1 LRTRRVQ
8 VPYNGKRRVMRVL
21 LCLLLLWSA
30 SPLAA
35 QLPRE
40 EPELKLPSGKSQK
53 EEMLKADY
61 EQSLRDAERLVKL
74 SEEFK
79 AELEKQGRHVLS
91 VSTLRKIEEIE
102 RLARRIRSRL
112 RRF

>member
-1 LRTRRVQ
+1 MS
-8 VPYNGKRRVMRVL
+8 KAA
-21 LCLLLLWSA
+21 CLLVFLFASA
-30 SPLAA
+30 VCA

-40 EPELKLPSGKSQK
+40 EPDWKLPSGKSQK
-53 EEMLKADY
+53 EEILKADY

-91 VSTLRKIEEIE
+91 VQTLRKIEEIE
-102 RLARRIRSRL
+102 KLARRIRSRL

>member
-1 LRTRRVQ
+1 M
-8 VPYNGKRRVMRVL
+8 KIL
-21 LCLLLLWSA
+21 LCLTFLVA
-30 SPLAA
+30 ACPLAA

-40 EPELKLPSGKSQK
+40 EPELRLPSGKSLK
-53 EEMLKADY
+53 EEILKADY

>member
-1 LRTRRVQ
+1 MTSLFAA
-8 VPYNGKRRVMRVL
+8 L
-21 LCLLLLWSA
+21 LMITLGW
-30 SPLAA
+30 A
-35 QLPRE
+35 QWPRQ
-40 EPELKLPSGKSQK
+40 EPEPRLPSGKSQR
-53 EEMLKADY
+53 EEILKADY
-61 EQSLRDAERLVKL
+61 EQSLRDAERLAKL

-79 AELEKQGRHVLS
+79 TELQQQGRHVLS

>member
-1 LRTRRVQ
+1 MAFLVAAF
-8 VPYNGKRRVMRVL
+8 P
-21 LCLLLLWSA
+21 A
-30 SPLAA
+30 AA
-35 QLPRE
+35 QFPRE
-40 EPELKLPSGKSQK
+40 EPELRLPSGKSQK

-61 EQSLRDAERLVKL
+61 ENSLRDAERLVKL

>member
-1 LRTRRVQ
+1 MVRRLRLL
-8 VPYNGKRRVMRVL
+8 VL
-21 LCLLLLWSA
+21 LAL
-30 SPLAA
+30 PLARA
-35 QLPRE
+35 QWPRE
-40 EPELKLPSGKSQK
+40 EPEPRLPSGKSMR
-53 EEMLKADY
+53 EELLKADY

-79 AELEKQGRHVLS
+79 AELEKQGQHVLS
-91 VSTLRKIEEIE
+91 VATLRKLEEIE

>member
-1 LRTRRVQ
+1 MTSRV
-8 VPYNGKRRVMRVL
+8 R
-21 LCLLLLWSA
+21 LLLLFAIS
-30 SPLAA
+30 LARG
-35 QLPRE
+35 QWPRE
-40 EPELKLPSGKSQK
+40 EPEPKLPGGKSQK
-53 EEMLKADY
+53 EELLKADY

-74 SEEFK
+74 SEEFRS
-79 AELEKQGRHVLS
+79 ELERQGRHVLS

>member
-1 LRTRRVQ
+1 
-8 VPYNGKRRVMRVL
+8 MRNL
-21 LCLLLLWSA
+21 ARFALLLALA
-30 SPLAA
+30 SPALA
-35 QLPRE
+35 QFERQ
-40 EPELKLPSGKSQK
+40 EPEFKLPSGKSQK
-53 EEMLKADY
+53 EEILKADY
-61 EQSLRDAERLVKL
+61 EQSLRDAERLVRL

-91 VSTLRKIEEIE
+91 VSSLRKIEEIE

>member
-1 LRTRRVQ
+1 MTILARAA
-8 VPYNGKRRVMRVL
+8 
-21 LCLLLLWSA
+21 LLLVA
-30 SPLAA
+30 SLALA
-35 QLPRE
+35 QFGRQ
-40 EPELKLPSGKSQK
+40 EPEWKLPSGKSQK
-53 EEMLKADY
+53 EEILKADY
-61 EQSLRDAERLVKL
+61 EQSLKDAERLLKL

-91 VSTLRKIEEIE
+91 VGTLRKVEEIE